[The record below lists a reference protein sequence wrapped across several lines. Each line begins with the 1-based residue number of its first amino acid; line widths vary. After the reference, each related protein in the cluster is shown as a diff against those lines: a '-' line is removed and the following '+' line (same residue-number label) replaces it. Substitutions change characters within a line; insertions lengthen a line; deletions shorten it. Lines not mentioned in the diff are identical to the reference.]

1 MHYSEH
7 REEGSSVKL
16 LTLLIPTVC
25 PRLYG
30 SHICSTHNAISQGT
44 GENQLLPVTLQ
55 GLYSVI
61 YRISK
66 SLSARCITPFTEKKH
81 TLQHLS
87 QASHPVNIYDKQSM
101 CYSEESH
108 ANHWIHF
115 HRGCLPSPVSR
126 VRPVCILLHTI
137 KRSLAT
143 ISSTKYADIFLPLC
157 VQKTFLVSAMQTS
170 PNFYIIFI
178 LLVFTFS
185 STLFSCFYYMWK

>member
-16 LTLLIPTVC
+16 LALLIPTVC

-30 SHICSTHNAISQGT
+30 SHICSTRNAISQGT
-44 GENQLLPVTLQ
+44 GENQLLPTTLQ

-66 SLSARCITPFTEKKH
+66 SLSARYIPPFTGKQH

-87 QASHPVNIYDKQSM
+87 QAPHPVNISDKQSM

-108 ANHWIHF
+108 ANH
-115 HRGCLPSPVSR
+115 
-126 VRPVCILLHTI
+126 
-137 KRSLAT
+137 
-143 ISSTKYADIFLPLC
+143 
-157 VQKTFLVSAMQTS
+157 
-170 PNFYIIFI
+170 
-178 LLVFTFS
+178 
-185 STLFSCFYYMWK
+185 